1 VHPLQARCQIG
12 QRAGNRRNG
21 YSVAFL
27 DLTATDRSGV
37 EPQVGAVSTALLSGH
52 RHVLHAVVVR
62 YLKLVDP
69 RRGLVAGAAPTTP
82 ELSSAVRASTSGVV
96 SIRLGR

>member
-1 VHPLQARCQIG
+1 VRPLQARCQIG

-21 YSVAFL
+21 YYVAFL

-69 RRGLVAGAAPTTP
+69 RRGLVAGDGTDHAGADQRGPREHERGRLDP
-82 ELSSAVRASTSGVV
+82 SG
-96 SIRLGR
+96 